1 MTLNPCTEPPKQ
13 SHAGSLVGG
22 LPCVKSIIPRRS
34 SRLEANPLTIGMA
47 GGRDKVAS
55 IVGAA
60 RAQLINALVTE
71 EEPANMCLQM
81 VKAI

>member
-1 MTLNPCTEPPKQ
+1 
-13 SHAGSLVGG
+13 
-22 LPCVKSIIPRRS
+22 
-34 SRLEANPLTIGMA
+34 MA